1 MSSRSFETRSR
12 PSFDSC
18 APAQFE
24 LSVLPIYVARAPA
37 APFSSLPSRLCLDHS
52 HCPVLVPGRADLHFL
67 AALPSTRAIP
77 NRDVF
82 YVAFPK
88 RSIPSLATCSMSLIL
103 SAPFKA
109 DLAPDDKRFIAHCK
123 WLLSQN
129 CGLRPTLPRRRPI
142 KVEGD
147 NAGGVVE
154 RVRNDRDPQIATGGE
169 KDEPHGEADR
179 SGEQHA
185 ERVLVGV
192 RQSEQCRLNHTRDA
206 PSQFAP
212 AEKQG
217 QPLK

>member
-1 MSSRSFETRSR
+1 MILCLAVVTPLKLTLLPARS
-12 PSFDSC
+12 
-18 APAQFE
+18 
-24 LSVLPIYVARAPA
+24 LLP
-37 APFSSLPSRLCLDHS
+37 SSLYLDHS
-52 HCPVLVPGRADLHFL
+52 HCPVLAPATL
-67 AALPSTRAIP
+67 AALPSTRTIETRLLPSSLAATH
-77 NRDVF
+77 RGFAF

-88 RSIPSLATCSMSLIL
+88 RSIPSLATCSMSLIP

-109 DLAPDDKRFIAHCK
+109 DLAPDHKRFIAHCK

-142 KVEGD
+142 KVERD

-154 RVRNDRDPQIATGGE
+154 RVRNDRDPPIATGGE

>member
-1 MSSRSFETRSR
+1 MSEIPF
-12 PSFDSC
+12 PPLKL
-18 APAQFE
+18 A
-24 LSVLPIYVARAPA
+24 LSPH
-37 APFSSLPSRLCLDHS
+37 SLAVTSQLYLDHS
-52 HCPVLVPGRADLHFL
+52 HCPVLAPATL
-67 AALPSTRAIP
+67 AALPSTCAIP
-77 NRDVF
+77 DRDVF

-88 RSIPSLATCSMSLIL
+88 RSIPSLATCSMSLIP

-142 KVEGD
+142 KVERD

-169 KDEPHGEADR
+169 KDEPQGEADR

-206 PSQFAP
+206 P
-212 AEKQG
+212 
-217 QPLK
+217 

>member
-1 MSSRSFETRSR
+1 
-12 PSFDSC
+12 
-18 APAQFE
+18 
-24 LSVLPIYVARAPA
+24 
-37 APFSSLPSRLCLDHS
+37 
-52 HCPVLVPGRADLHFL
+52 
-67 AALPSTRAIP
+67 
-77 NRDVF
+77 
-82 YVAFPK
+82 
-88 RSIPSLATCSMSLIL
+88 MSLIL

-142 KVEGD
+142 KVERD

-154 RVRNDRDPQIATGGE
+154 RVRDDRDPQIATGGE
-169 KDEPHGEADR
+169 KDEPHRETDR

-212 AEKQG
+212 TEKHG
-217 QPLK
+217 QPLKMKKTHFTSVETMMSTRKSLENAIAFVAASSAK